1 MPRTN
6 WKLHCFFRVPNLCFG
21 IQRQG
26 PQDVEDSAKD
36 GCGAW
41 DAQNKKRMTYIME
54 GALCWKGWIFLA
66 TGSVA
71 CRSWVQ
77 CYGLGWKN
85 LEDLPWILTQ
95 RKRSHQVRKNDGKH
109 GVPQKNLGGSRPS
122 HMFFFGPLNFFC
134 SLLYCFFPEE
144 AMVGCSSPSQSHPT
158 NVSPHPSFWGLRSKA
173 AHHWTWYCSK
183 DCKWGGG
190 ASAPRVCW
198 WTKMYEDGRTK
209 ASFDNKPTKTFRRS
223 DLTKSKP
230 SRKLTYP
237 TWEKGKSSS
246 NMDCFRGDMLI
257 PWRVII
263 FQTDWNQQTDF
274 AFQETNFHL
283 LLRTGMGAPVSW
295 QPRKYPFESFDVC
308 PTGKWRIPMFNPF
321 CHQGRLLISCVSPR
335 VFRNEYSEKLPSKL
349 AVSLPVVPKIRGLC
363 RSSSKDVYIYI
374 YIYIYV
380 SVRETSFKTK
390 QKSQAFYQEQVLY
403 PSHATDHDS

>member
-1 MPRTN
+1 MPPPK
-6 WKLHCFFRVPNLCFG
+6 WKLHCFFRVPTSALEFNGKDLRMLR
-21 IQRQG
+21 IQPKMG
-26 PQDVEDSAKD
+26 VALGMSKKGD
-36 GCGAW
+36 GLHHERVPFV
-41 DAQNKKRMTYIME
+41 KKAEYFWQLDLLHAE
-54 GALCWKGWIFLA
+54 
-66 TGSVA
+66 
-71 CRSWVQ
+71 VQ
-77 CYGLGWKN
+77 CSAMDWDEK
-85 LEDLPWILTQ
+85 IL
-95 RKRSHQVRKNDGKH
+95 KIYMDPYPKEAIHQVRKNDGKH
-109 GVPQKNLGGSRPS
+109 PHVFL
-122 HMFFFGPLNFFC
+122 FGPLNFFC

-374 YIYIYV
+374 YV